1 MRTTAVFAI
10 LALLANVGCSSVSE
24 IPIAELDDDDGR
36 VLSATYRD
44 GRRVDFKKTTVATVS
59 NGTRSREPFSDEV
72 TRYGVYAPQQG
83 TIDGTALNGRSVS
96 VPVDS
101 LATVSVRRSDGVK
114 TTFAILGISA
124 GILVGV
130 VALALALDPLNF

>member
-1 MRTTAVFAI
+1 MTRTTAVLAI

-24 IPIAELDDDDGR
+24 IPVAELDDDDGR

-44 GRRVDFKKTTVATVS
+44 GRRVEFKKTTVATVS
-59 NGTRSREPFSDEV
+59 KGTRTREPISDEV
-72 TRYGVYAPQQG
+72 TRYGVYTPQQG
-83 TIDGTALNGRSVS
+83 TIDGTALNGRAVS

-101 LATVSVRRSDGVK
+101 LMTVRVRRADGIM

-124 GILVGV
+124 GVLLAIVGIG
-130 VALALALDPLNF
+130 LAIDPL